1 MQFKNKSEVLNKI
14 VELAAILHVNGEL
27 TEDGQSQFISNMIMT
42 ILTASQDANHARL
55 LHKNVMNFIDE
66 VYVNFLIDQFSYK
79 IIQINRHNN
88 YDAYSKTIFDL
99 DMNSG
104 LNNSYLAIKELL
116 RHE

>member
-66 VYVNFLIDQFSYK
+66 VYVMDGKKSVTEFMK
-79 IIQINRHNN
+79 EKQIC
-88 YDAYSKTIFDL
+88 
-99 DMNSG
+99 MN
-104 LNNSYLAIKELL
+104 
-116 RHE
+116 